1 MTDRRRL
8 ATLAACAALLAACEE
23 PDSEP
28 VAEPLRA
35 ILPLTVERTALQ
47 EIRRLSGTIQPAETT
62 LLAFPISGTVQ
73 TVEVVIGDAVA
84 ADEILVTLD
93 EEPFALQ
100 VAAREAEVSE
110 AEAVLNE
117 RREHLERQRELLA
130 GDWVSE
136 AVFDQA
142 EAEYESARARFR
154 VADRRL
160 RLARRDLENTRLEAP
175 FAGSISMRDVE
186 PFQEVSAGQPL
197 LELQDASQL
206 EVDVLVPE
214 TLILGV
220 ALDAPVGVDVPAL
233 DITGLDGRV
242 IEIGPRAA
250 AANAFPVTVS
260 IGRQEGI
267 WPGMTAEVAFRFE
280 SSGRPDGFFIPPAAV
295 LAVEQ
300 AEPTVDDGW
309 TGMAVFRF
317 DPETSTVQLTPVVVS
332 DLHETQVMVT
342 GGLEDGDV
350 IAAAGVEFLNDGE
363 EVVLAERPA
372 GNE

>member
-1 MTDRRRL
+1 MTDRRRP
-8 ATLAACAALLAACEE
+8 AILAACAALLAACEE

-35 ILPLTVERTALQ
+35 ILPLTVERTQLQ

-73 TVEVVIGDAVA
+73 TVEVVIGDVVS
-84 ADEILVTLD
+84 ADEVLVTLD

-100 VAAREAEVSE
+100 VAAREAEANE

-117 RREHLERQRELLA
+117 RRDHLERQRELLA

-186 PFQEVSAGQPL
+186 PFEEVTAGQPL
-197 LELQDASQL
+197 LELQDASRL

-220 ALDAPVGVDVPAL
+220 ALDAPVDVDVPAL

-242 IEIGPRAA
+242 LEIGPRAA

-260 IGRQEGI
+260 IGRQESI

-300 AEPTVDDGW
+300 AERTADDGW

-317 DPETSTVQLTPVVVS
+317 DPESSTVQLTPVVVS

-363 EVVLAERPA
+363 EVVLAKRPA

>member
-1 MTDRRRL
+1 MRKRRRPAIL
-8 ATLAACAALLAACEE
+8 AVCAALLAACEE
-23 PDSEP
+23 PNSEP

-35 ILPLTVERTALQ
+35 ILPLTIERSALQ

-84 ADEILVTLD
+84 ADEVLVTLD

-100 VAAREAEVSE
+100 VAAREAEANE

-117 RREHLERQRELLA
+117 RRDHLERQRELLA

-175 FAGSISMRDVE
+175 WNVE
-186 PFQEVSAGQPL
+186 PFEEVTAGQPL
-197 LELQDASQL
+197 LELQDASRL
-206 EVDVLVPE
+206 VVDVLVPE

-242 IEIGPRAA
+242 LEIGPRAA
-250 AANAFPVTVS
+250 AASAFPVTVS

-280 SSGRPDGFFIPPAAV
+280 GAGRPDGFFIPPAAV

-300 AEPTVDDGW
+300 AERTADDGW

-317 DPETSTVQLTPVVVS
+317 DPESSTVQLTPVVVS
-332 DLHETQVMVT
+332 DIHETQVMVT

>member
-1 MTDRRRL
+1 MTDRRRP
-8 ATLAACAALLAACEE
+8 AILAACAALLAACEE

-35 ILPLTVERTALQ
+35 ILPLTVERTQLQ

-73 TVEVVIGDAVA
+73 TVEVVIGDVVS
-84 ADEILVTLD
+84 ADEVLVTLD

-100 VAAREAEVSE
+100 VAAREAEANE

-117 RREHLERQRELLA
+117 RRDHLERQRELLA

-186 PFQEVSAGQPL
+186 PFEEVTAGQPL
-197 LELQDASQL
+197 LELQDASRL

-233 DITGLDGRV
+233 DITDIDGRV
-242 IEIGPRAA
+242 LEIGPRAA

-280 SSGRPDGFFIPPAAV
+280 NSGRPDGFFIPPAAV

-300 AEPTVDDGW
+300 AVRTADDGW

-317 DPETSTVQLTPVVVS
+317 DPESSTVQLTPVVVS
-332 DLHETQVMVT
+332 DIHETQVMVT

-350 IAAAGVEFLNDGE
+350 IAAAGVEFLDDGE